1 MTLMAGEFL
10 DTNVLIYA
18 FTDDPRSRK
27 AQELLGRGCVI
38 GVQVLNEF
46 TNVARRKLGMT
57 WEELREALSSILTV
71 CRTVLPMDL
80 EVHSDA
86 LAISERYGLR
96 IFDALMIAS
105 ALRGDCGILWSE
117 DMQDGMVIDGRLR
130 IANPFRTS

>member
-1 MTLMAGEFL
+1 MAGEFL

-18 FTDDPRSRK
+18 FTDDPRNQK
-27 AQELLGRGCVI
+27 AQELLGKGCVI

-57 WEELREALSSILTV
+57 WEELREALSSILIV
-71 CRTVLPMDL
+71 CPTVLPMDL

-86 LAISERYGLR
+86 IAIAERYDFR

-105 ALRGDCGILWSE
+105 ALRGGCEILWSE
-117 DMQDGMVIDGRLR
+117 DMQDGMVINGRLH
-130 IANPFRTS
+130 IANPFRASWRA

>member
-1 MTLMAGEFL
+1 MALMAGEFL

-18 FTDDPRSRK
+18 FTDDPRNQK
-27 AQELLGRGCVI
+27 AQELLGKGCVI

-57 WEELREALSSILTV
+57 WEELREALSSILIV
-71 CRTVLPMDL
+71 CPTVLPMDL
-80 EVHSDA
+80 EIHSDA
-86 LAISERYGLR
+86 IAIAERYDYR

-105 ALRGDCGILWSE
+105 ALHGGCEILWSE

-130 IANPFRTS
+130 IANPFCAS